1 MKKKKIFLL
10 IIMCTIFFV
19 SPVFADTYTKSYCTG
34 LKSSLRIV
42 GEIINILK
50 IVVPLIIVGLANSDL
65 FKVVTSGKDESI
77 FKAVKTIISRIILG
91 ILIFFLPSILE
102 FGFLLVDEWTDYQIG
117 YQDCVSCVLN
127 VKKCR

>member
-1 MKKKKIFLL
+1 
-10 IIMCTIFFV
+10 MCTIFFV